1 MKKLLVLLLL
11 MISTT
16 SVVFAEWTNV
26 GGNETGDKTVYAD
39 YGNIKRKG
47 NKVQMWSLYDL
58 KKVVIIAD
66 VRFLSSMRR
75 DEYDCEEETI
85 RQLDSFK
92 YSENMRGGELVYSQ
106 TNIKGEAESIPPD
119 SLSGILLKIACDKK

>member
-1 MKKLLVLLLL
+1 MKKLVVLLLL
-11 MISTT
+11 MVST
-16 SVVFAEWTNV
+16 SVFAEWTNV

-85 RQLDSFK
+85 RRLDSFK
-92 YSENMRGGELVYSQ
+92 YSENMRGGEVVYSQ
-106 TNIKGEAESIPPD
+106 TNIKEEAESIPPD
-119 SLSGILLKIACDKK
+119 SLSGIFLKIACDKK